1 MRVDVGKVVFG
12 ATAAVWLVVASPVA
26 TMAQDSKGTLAI
38 VNGTPGKRV
47 DVCLNGRE
55 IRSGLG
61 YGRVVSRDAAKV
73 GRTSIRFYAPDPR
86 RCRGDLVAQT
96 TFALDPGEDLSVVL
110 TRKAPRVVVFD
121 NIGLGTI
128 PPLGAPWEDPDI
140 GLGAYRS
147 AADLAVNLRVRV
159 WTPGDDTPVEGF
171 PTAAQL
177 WTKGYELKDL
187 YAADDIHRLRATLPG
202 GSAAIADAGRVLI
215 RASHRYEWILVGTKP
230 GNARFVLLDRVTSQ
244 VPQ

>member
-1 MRVDVGKVVFG
+1 MHVSVGRVVIG
-12 ATAAVWLVVASPVA
+12 AAAAIWLVVASAVA

-47 DVCLNGRE
+47 DVCLDGRE
-55 IRSGLG
+55 IGSGLR
-61 YGRVVSRDAAKV
+61 YGRVVLRDAATV
-73 GRTSIRFYAPDPR
+73 GSTSVRFLVPDPR
-86 RCRGDLVAQT
+86 RCRGDLVAQA
-96 TFALDPGEDLSVVL
+96 TFTLDPGEDLTVVL
-110 TRKAPRVVVFD
+110 TRKAPRVVVWD
-121 NIGLGTI
+121 NVGLGTI
-128 PPLGAPWEDPDI
+128 PPLGVPWEDPDI

-159 WTPGDDTPVEGF
+159 WTPGGDTPVEGF

-187 YAADDIHRLRATLPG
+187 YAADEIHRLRATLPG
-202 GSAAIADAGRVLI
+202 GSASIADAGRVLI
-215 RASHRYEWILVGTKP
+215 QASHRYEWILVGTKP

-244 VPQ
+244 APE